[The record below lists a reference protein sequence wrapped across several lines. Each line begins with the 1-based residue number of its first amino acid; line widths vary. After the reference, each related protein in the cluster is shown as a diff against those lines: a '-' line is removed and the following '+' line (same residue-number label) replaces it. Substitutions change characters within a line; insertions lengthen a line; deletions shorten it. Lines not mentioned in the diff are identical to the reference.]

1 MKNKLVHT
9 AILLAVLFGASAAR
23 AARPDRAVFLSTKE
37 EIRCLAVERIRSAGA
52 DYERV
57 IVRAETRLRDL
68 HENYQVAGGTP
79 PTRLDGDLGELRGA
93 CQKEQRLV
101 TAGRAPPADPA
112 ARSMVE
118 RKWGLFREEFNA
130 LLRRIEDQKREG
142 WAESRIY
149 WESLH
154 TFDELSE
161 TIATNLLFN
170 TPPKERGLEEAL
182 SRDKGVLLKACESA
196 PKKSRGAT
204 PRIVVPHEHAGASH
218 PDVQAFYRALDLVP
232 QARPLRSGSFT
243 VPPGSRTVTLR
254 ENAGRLVF
262 RPMRGKGIAYLG
274 QSETE
279 LSYEYVAVP
288 PDTAYY
294 FENTGTEPLELD
306 FVSVKP

>member
-1 MKNKLVHT
+1 VKTKIGNT
-9 AILLAVLFGASAAR
+9 ATLLAVLFTAFAAR
-23 AARPDRAVFLSTKE
+23 AARPDRAVFLSTKG

-57 IVRAETRLRDL
+57 IVRAENRLRDL
-68 HENYQVAGGTP
+68 HENYQVGGGTP

-93 CQKEQRLV
+93 CQKVQRLV
-101 TAGRAPPADPA
+101 TAGHPPETDPA
-112 ARSMVE
+112 ARSIVE
-118 RKWGLFREEFNA
+118 RRWRLFREEFDA

-142 WAESRIY
+142 VAESRIY
-149 WESLH
+149 WESLR
-154 TFDELSE
+154 TFDDLSE

-182 SRDKGVLLKACESA
+182 SRDKGVLLKACEST
-196 PKKSRGAT
+196 PKKSRGVA

-232 QARPLRSGSFT
+232 QARPLRSGSFS

-262 RPMRGKGIAYLG
+262 RPMKGKGIAYLG
-274 QSETE
+274 QSETA